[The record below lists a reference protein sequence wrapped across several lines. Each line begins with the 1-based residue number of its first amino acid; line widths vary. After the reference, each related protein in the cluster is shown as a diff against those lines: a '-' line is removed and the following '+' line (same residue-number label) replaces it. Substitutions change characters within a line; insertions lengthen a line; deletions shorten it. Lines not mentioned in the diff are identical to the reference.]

1 MRCAVLAWTGLIGLA
16 TVLSPASAEEA
27 SRAQAGAEQVE
38 ANAPAADSSPGLTLE
53 TFLDRLMMAESS
65 GRDTARNPRSTAVG
79 AFQFVRGTFLY
90 VVRRHF
96 AEETASLSTVALLAM
111 REDRAFARRAAE
123 AYSKDNAAH
132 LAKEG
137 LPTSFTNLRLAY
149 LTGPSG
155 AVRVLRAPPQT
166 KVSALLSSA
175 AMSANSFMAHM
186 TADELIAK
194 CARDLEVDPGNT
206 AGIAA
211 NSFPAT
217 LPGRPAIRIQCNL
230 KRPSCQ
236 RWVALRSAQFD
247 RGSAGRRR
255 AVHSAQK

>member
-1 MRCAVLAWTGLIGLA
+1 MRCAILAWTGLVGLA
-16 TVLSPASAEEA
+16 TALSPASAEEA
-27 SRAQAGAEQVE
+27 SKAQAGAKQVE
-38 ANAPAADSSPGLTLE
+38 VNAPASDASPGLTLE
-53 TFLDRLMMAESS
+53 TFLDRLMMAELS
-65 GRDTARNPRSTAVG
+65 GRDAARNPRSTAVG

-96 AEETASLSTVALLAM
+96 AEETASLSTAAVLAM

-132 LAKEG
+132 LVNEG

-166 KVSALLSSA
+166 KVSALLRSA
-175 AMSANSFMAHM
+175 AISANSFMAHM
-186 TADELIAK
+186 TAEELIAK

-206 AGIAA
+206 AGISA
-211 NSFPAT
+211 NSLPAT
-217 LPGRPAIRIQCNL
+217 QPGIRIQCNL
-230 KRPSCQ
+230 KLPSCQ
-236 RWVALRSAQFD
+236 RWVALRSAQFA
-247 RGSAGRRR
+247 RNSAPNERRR

>member
-1 MRCAVLAWTGLIGLA
+1 MRCAILAWTGLVGLA
-16 TVLSPASAEEA
+16 TALSPASAEEA
-27 SRAQAGAEQVE
+27 SKAQAGAKQVE
-38 ANAPAADSSPGLTLE
+38 VNAPASDASPGLTLE

-65 GRDTARNPRSTAVG
+65 GRDAARNPRSTAVG

-96 AEETASLSTVALLAM
+96 AEETASLSTAAVLAM

-132 LAKEG
+132 LVKEG

-166 KVSALLSSA
+166 KVSALLRSA
-175 AMSANSFMAHM
+175 AISANSFMAHM
-186 TADELIAK
+186 TAAELIAK

-206 AGIAA
+206 AGISA
-211 NSFPAT
+211 NSLPAT
-217 LPGRPAIRIQCNL
+217 QPGIRIQCNL
-230 KRPSCQ
+230 KLPSCQ
-236 RWVALRSAQFD
+236 RWVALRSAQFA
-247 RGSAGRRR
+247 RNSAPNERRR

>member
-1 MRCAVLAWTGLIGLA
+1 MRCAILAWTGLVGLA
-16 TVLSPASAEEA
+16 TALSPASAEEA
-27 SRAQAGAEQVE
+27 SKAQAGAKQVE
-38 ANAPAADSSPGLTLE
+38 VNAPASDASPGLTLE

-65 GRDTARNPRSTAVG
+65 GRDAARNPRSTAVG

-96 AEETASLSTVALLAM
+96 AEETASLSTAAVLAM

-132 LAKEG
+132 LVKEG
-137 LPTSFTNLRLAY
+137 LPTSFTTLRLAY

-166 KVSALLSSA
+166 KVSALLRSA
-175 AMSANSFMAHM
+175 AISANSFMAHM
-186 TADELIAK
+186 TAEELIAK

-206 AGIAA
+206 AGISA
-211 NSFPAT
+211 NSLPAT
-217 LPGRPAIRIQCNL
+217 QPGIRIQCNL
-230 KRPSCQ
+230 KLPSCQ
-236 RWVALRSAQFD
+236 RWVALRSARFA
-247 RGSAGRRR
+247 RNSAPNERRR

>member
-1 MRCAVLAWTGLIGLA
+1 MRSTVLAWIGLIGLA
-16 TVLSPASAEEA
+16 TVLSSASAEEA
-27 SRAQAGAEQVE
+27 SKAQAGAKQVE
-38 ANAPAADSSPGLTLE
+38 ANAPTADASPGLTLE

-65 GRDTARNPRSTAVG
+65 GRDAARNPRSTAVG
-79 AFQFVRGTFLY
+79 AFQFISGTFLY

-96 AEETASLSTVALLAM
+96 AEETASLSTAAVLAM

-132 LAKEG
+132 LVNEG

-166 KVSALLSSA
+166 KVSALLRSA
-175 AMSANSFMAHM
+175 AISANSFMAHM
-186 TADELIAK
+186 TAEELIAK

-206 AGIAA
+206 AGISA
-211 NSFPAT
+211 NSLPAT
-217 LPGRPAIRIQCNL
+217 QPGIRIQCNL
-230 KRPSCQ
+230 KLPSCQ
-236 RWVALRSAQFD
+236 RWVALRSAQFA
-247 RGSAGRRR
+247 RNSAPNERRR

>member
-1 MRCAVLAWTGLIGLA
+1 MRCAILAWTGLVGLA
-16 TVLSPASAEEA
+16 TALSPASAEEA
-27 SRAQAGAEQVE
+27 SKAQAGAKQVE
-38 ANAPAADSSPGLTLE
+38 VNAPASDASPGLTLE
-53 TFLDRLMMAESS
+53 TFLDRLMMAKSS
-65 GRDTARNPRSTAVG
+65 GRDAARNPRSTAVG

-96 AEETASLSTVALLAM
+96 AEETASLSTAAVLAM

-132 LAKEG
+132 LVKEG

-166 KVSALLSSA
+166 KVSALLRSA
-175 AMSANSFMAHM
+175 AISANSFMAHM
-186 TADELIAK
+186 TAEELIAK

-206 AGIAA
+206 AGISA
-211 NSFPAT
+211 NSLPAT
-217 LPGRPAIRIQCNL
+217 QPGIRI
-230 KRPSCQ
+230 
-236 RWVALRSAQFD
+236 
-247 RGSAGRRR
+247 
-255 AVHSAQK
+255 